1 MIPDIEPLTLVLT
14 ALAIIGGILIGFLIL
29 LAGDWLANLFAERA
43 DEHENTDDVRG

>member
-29 LAGDWLANLFAERA
+29 LAGDWLAERA